1 MKTVLITGAAG
12 GIGIEVCRMAAEAGY
27 RVIAGAIDDWET
39 SELEK
44 LKASLAKPEL
54 LLPIMLDTREP
65 DDINAAV
72 AKLNEM
78 EDISFLVV
86 VTCGAACPPAVPLEH
101 LDIDEMTRDVFET
114 NFFGN
119 LKLIKGALPILK
131 KTQGRV
137 IHVSSLF
144 GKTGDLGLLS
154 YSASKHAGES
164 MVTVLRRELKQFGIK
179 VIITNPGVVRN
190 TYMPHYQH
198 HAMKNLLAKADNCSP
213 EDISERVYDYGK
225 NTKLKQPEL
234 VVDPNYIEASRGM
247 INLLERS
254 LEQAI
259 TIDAEGCAKH
269 IFHGIDSPK
278 PKLRYISGLDSKI
291 LIFFTRFLPESWG
304 DKIAAAIV
312 SP

>member
-12 GIGIEVCRMAAEAGY
+12 GIGMQVCRMAVEEGY
-27 RVIAGAIDDWET
+27 RVIAGAIDDWEI
-39 SELEK
+39 SELES
-44 LKASLAKPEL
+44 LKASLPQPDL
-54 LLPIMLDTREP
+54 LIPIMLDTREP
-65 DDINAAV
+65 EHINAAL
-72 AKLNEM
+72 AMLE
-78 EDISFLVV
+78 ELEISFLAV

-101 LDIDEMTRDVFET
+101 LDIDGLTRDVFET

-225 NTKLKQPEL
+225 NTKLRQPEL

-247 INLLERS
+247 ISLLEGSLERS
-254 LEQAI
+254 M
-259 TIDAEGCAKH
+259 TIDAKGCAKH